1 MCLTWSCV
9 TGLHEKLPMGTRSHS
24 TKLLHSFWSLSSGTV
39 SQIVPGG
46 RLIWSFQKL
55 LTCPRFCNSNMSKTK
70 GCLPPHPPSASVVGN
85 TEICHTY
92 ALELSTWQLLHIDCA
107 FLPPWPLPTF
117 CRSLPEGPALLFLQ
131 NAGSLACHWP
141 GGKWWQVTLCFIAL
155 PHLCFFPLL
164 LSLYCLYQQTFCYLP
179 ASVRYKRKL
188 AICWVMLEW
197 NTHACTSTCQTRMW
211 IFSDNTI

>member
-9 TGLHEKLPMGTRSHS
+9 TGLHEKLPVGTRSHL

-70 GCLPPHPPSASVVGN
+70 GCLPPHPPSASVAGN

-92 ALELSTWQLLHIDCA
+92 DLELSTWQLPHTPSFRHDPCLLFADLCLTVLHCCSYRMLAPLNAIDQGENGGRSPFALLPCPTSVSSLFYYLSIVSTNGPFDI
-107 FLPPWPLPTF
+107 FLPVWGTKG
-117 CRSLPEGPALLFLQ
+117 SWLFV
-131 NAGSLACHWP
+131 G
-141 GGKWWQVTLCFIAL
+141 
-155 PHLCFFPLL
+155 
-164 LSLYCLYQQTFCYLP
+164 
-179 ASVRYKRKL
+179 
-188 AICWVMLEW
+188 
-197 NTHACTSTCQTRMW
+197 
-211 IFSDNTI
+211 